1 MPQIFTGGLI
11 VGCGLLYWNQ
21 LMDSCLMPRIV
32 FGAIWILIFLP
43 LVFELVRGGNGRV
56 NALDLF
62 FGTYVIFHFISIPQ
76 SLVMIEACY
85 EALRISLSFFIY
97 IIFKSALQQG
107 KVKEDFLIKTVFVIA
122 MVQLGFGVSQL
133 IDLISIMKPEG
144 DNLYMINGIS
154 GHKNFLS
161 AFLFTS
167 SFLMA
172 VGAVKWKGIWRLT
185 SFVFIIAALIMI
197 FMLQTRSVFLS
208 MLVSGAVMVTLLVLI
223 GVKNLRYL
231 LLRFSAIFIILIVF
245 LSVYGLYTD
254 SLLSIVERLDVST
267 YLRSATGLER
277 LSVWFKSSLLLKDHW
292 LWGVGGRNWTIVYPG
307 YGLSG
312 MFRMQ
317 YLQTVFLQP
326 HNDFLWVWCEHGIFG
341 IIAFVGI
348 FVAAFTSLFKKIRTT
363 TNHSDRLILVLLFGW
378 QAGFMVFSFFDFPRE
393 RMEHLMLVSL
403 CWSIIAHRTHPTDL
417 FAFEKQ
423 KLNTAYVGTA
433 LLVAL
438 IVLTSARMR
447 SESFI
452 KELNAAES
460 SKDIRLYA
468 QLAATYN
475 TPLAPLDQVA
485 VPKFYHEGVAAY
497 ALGDFQKAHECF
509 QKAYELTPY
518 NFNVLNN
525 LGGME
530 TYFQHYDKALNTYS
544 EALRI
549 NPKND
554 DTRFNVSYTLYLLQQ
569 YDSALAV
576 LQPVWSNKAR
586 KAEFDSIIIAAKSLK
601 H

>member
-11 VGCGLLYWNQ
+11 VGCGLLFWNQ

-43 LVFELVRGGNGRV
+43 FVFELVRGGNGRV
-56 NALDLF
+56 NAIDLF
-62 FGTYVIFHFISIPQ
+62 FGMYVILHFISIPQ

-107 KVKEDFLIKTVFVIA
+107 KVKEDFLIKSVFAIA
-122 MVQLGFGVSQL
+122 IIQFGFGASQL
-133 IDLISIMKPEG
+133 MDLIRVMKPEG
-144 DNLYMINGIS
+144 DNLYLINGIS

-167 SFLMA
+167 SILLA
-172 VGAVKWKGIWRLT
+172 IGVVKWKGIWRLT
-185 SFVFIIAALIMI
+185 SFVFIIAALVMM
-197 FMLQTRSVFLS
+197 FVLQTRSVFLS
-208 MLVSGAVMVTLLVLI
+208 MLVSSAVVVSLFVVL
-223 GVKNLRYL
+223 GVNNFRLF
-231 LLRFSAIFIILIVF
+231 LLRFSAIAIMLILFV
-245 LSVYGLYTD
+245 SVYGWYTD
-254 SLLSIVERLDVST
+254 SLLSIVERLDVSN

-363 TNHSDRLILVLLFGW
+363 TNQSDRLILVLLFAW
-378 QAGFMVFSFFDFPRE
+378 QAGFMVFAFFDFPRE

-403 CWSIIAHRTHPTDL
+403 TWSIIAFRTQSTDL
-417 FAFEKQ
+417 FSIEKH
-423 KLNTAYVGTA
+423 KFYIAYVGTV
-433 LLVAL
+433 LLVML
-438 IVLTSARMR
+438 VVLASVRMH

-452 KELNAAES
+452 KEMNAAETN
-460 SKDIRLYA
+460 KDVRLYA

-497 ALGDFQKAHECF
+497 ALGDFKKAHECF
-509 QKAYELTPY
+509 QKSYTLSPY

-530 TYFQHYDKALNTYS
+530 TYFQHYEKALYFYS

-554 DTRFNVSYTLYLLQQ
+554 DTRFNVSYTLYQLQQ

-576 LQPVWSNKAR
+576 LKPVWSNKPR
-586 KAEFDSIIIAAKSLK
+586 KAEFDSIITSAKLLER
-601 H
+601 